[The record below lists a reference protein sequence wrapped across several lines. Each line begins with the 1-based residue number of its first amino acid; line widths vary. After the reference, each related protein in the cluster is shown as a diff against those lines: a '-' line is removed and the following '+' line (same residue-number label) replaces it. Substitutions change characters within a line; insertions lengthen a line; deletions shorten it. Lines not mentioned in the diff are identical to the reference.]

1 MIEVILLPYRY
12 DIFITDC
19 RCIEVCQNIVLSKI
33 DITSTIKRKNFKL
46 KALIIGQLRI
56 IEIRS

>member
-1 MIEVILLPYRY
+1 MIEVILLPDRY

-19 RCIEVCQNIVLSKI
+19 RWIEVCQNIVLSKI
-33 DITSTIKRKNFKL
+33 DITSTIKQKNFKL

>member
-1 MIEVILLPYRY
+1 MILLPYRY

-19 RCIEVCQNIVLSKI
+19 RWIEVCQNIVLSKI
-33 DITSTIKRKNFKL
+33 DITSTIKQKNFKL